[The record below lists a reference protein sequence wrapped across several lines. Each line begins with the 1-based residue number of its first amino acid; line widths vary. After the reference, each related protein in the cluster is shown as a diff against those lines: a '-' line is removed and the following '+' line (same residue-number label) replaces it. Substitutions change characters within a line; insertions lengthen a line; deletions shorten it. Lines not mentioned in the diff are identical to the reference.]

1 VLPLHRWTPLYAI
14 VTLPTSTKGKPMKR
28 YTLNER
34 GRIIWIET
42 PIFAAVILLT
52 CTNALEV
59 IARWI
64 MGY

>member
-1 VLPLHRWTPLYAI
+1 
-14 VTLPTSTKGKPMKR
+14 MKR

-42 PIFAAVILLT
+42 PIVIVAVLLT
-52 CTNALEV
+52 CTNALEM